1 MAGKTLVGGSVS
13 TRSSIAQWG
22 THSCWLG
29 RLLAMAG
36 DNLLSHLLELLLLLH
51 EWHCAWHAQLHICY
65 LAATRRVERY
75 FAATVQTLLACLYP
89 LLPGAGGGG
98 ASVVS
103 YPPHSATG
111 CVLWLG

>member
-1 MAGKTLVGGSVS
+1 
-13 TRSSIAQWG
+13 
-22 THSCWLG
+22 
-29 RLLAMAG
+29 MAG

-98 ASVVS
+98 GFRAFLPTPHRNRVCAVAWLTRAHPSV
-103 YPPHSATG
+103 PP
-111 CVLWLG
+111 